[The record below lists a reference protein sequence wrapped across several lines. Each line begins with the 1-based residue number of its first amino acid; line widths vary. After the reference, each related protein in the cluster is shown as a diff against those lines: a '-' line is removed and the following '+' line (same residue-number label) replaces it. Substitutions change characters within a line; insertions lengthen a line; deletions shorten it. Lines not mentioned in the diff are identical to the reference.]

1 MDKDVN
7 NISFESTMSE
17 NSETIEE
24 TDTATIE
31 GVTLLLRQF
40 AKDRLWD
47 KYHTPRNIAL
57 AIMGEFGEL
66 AELFQFRGDK
76 SIDEARPDN
85 QSAGLIDIDW
95 SAEEVD
101 KVGQE
106 IADVTIYLMRL
117 ADVCGVPLGEV
128 SLRVIG

>member
-7 NISFESTMSE
+7 NISFESTTSE
-17 NSETIEE
+17 NSETVEE

-31 GVTLLLRQF
+31 GVMLLLRQF
-40 AKDRLWD
+40 AKERLWD
-47 KYHTPRNIAL
+47 RYHTPRNIVLAL
-57 AIMGEFGEL
+57 MGEFGEL
-66 AELFQFRGDK
+66 AELFQWSGDE
-76 SIDEARPDN
+76 SD
-85 QSAGLIDIDW
+85 QSAGLLDIEW